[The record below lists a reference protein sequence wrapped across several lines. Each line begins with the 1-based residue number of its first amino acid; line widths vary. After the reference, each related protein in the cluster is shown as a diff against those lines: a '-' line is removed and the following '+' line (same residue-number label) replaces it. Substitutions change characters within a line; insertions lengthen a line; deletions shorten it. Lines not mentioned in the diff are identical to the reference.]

1 MDDILVQIIDW
12 VINDEKCLQLLC
24 RHIIK
29 ALFFDDNYPHNELDL
44 KNKWNCIFE
53 KEIRFCVEIIETP
66 SQQYL
71 SQSDR
76 KYQRMIKFFG
86 WDELG
91 TINFLDLPCVECRMF
106 FDSIIEKK
114 WFLQK
119 TSSHASMKKD
129 VLYKAFCKNN
139 FLNMLSPTYRHSIK
153 QKLQQKT
160 LEFAQLL
167 APTLGNENT
176 CKKISQCLQFLD
188 E

>member
-1 MDDILVQIIDW
+1 VQIIDW
-12 VINDEKCLQLLC
+12 VINDQKCLQLLC

-29 ALFFDDNYPHNELDL
+29 ALFFDDNSPQNEEDL

-66 SQQYL
+66 SQSL
-71 SQSDR
+71 SQTQSNA

-106 FDSIIEKK
+106 LDGIIQKK
-114 WFLQK
+114 WFLQT
-119 TSSHASMKKD
+119 TSTHASMKKD
-129 VLYKAFCKNN
+129 VLYKAFTKND
-139 FLNMLSPTYRHSIK
+139 FLNTLSPTYRHSIK
-153 QKLQQKT
+153 QKLQQET
-160 LEFAQLL
+160 LQIAQLL

-176 CKKISQCLQFLD
+176 LKKISQCFKFLD